1 MAAQS
6 KKQQDK
12 KKMMVRV
19 VCVFLCL
26 LMVFSLI
33 GALFGVF

>member
-12 KKMMVRV
+12 RKTMIRV
-19 VCVFLCL
+19 VCVFLCV
-26 LMVFSLI
+26 LMVSSLI